1 MITSLSGSFIT
12 GQRHFQEKNP
22 SNDAPTKYL
31 VETFLWNS
39 LFFFFLL
46 YCVFS
51 NLQFLD
57 HSLKEENSF
66 LQKIGR
72 LDK

>member
-1 MITSLSGSFIT
+1 MEF
-12 GQRHFQEKNP
+12 
-22 SNDAPTKYL
+22 
-31 VETFLWNS
+31 VV
-39 LFFFFLL
+39 FFFLL

-72 LDK
+72 LDKWRIRQKFQIIYEYFIL